1 MVINTNNG
9 FNPGNS
15 ASARTKASE
24 VGSPQGE
31 AKSPTQTP
39 AKASD
44 DVVLSNEA
52 QAMNRLEASIA
63 DAPSGNSSRVEA
75 IKAALRDG
83 SYSTDP
89 ASIAGKMIDQDDL
102 LA

>member
-15 ASARTKASE
+15 ASARTKASD
-24 VGSPQGE
+24 VSSPQGD
-31 AKSPTQTP
+31 AKSVNQSP
-39 AKASD
+39 AQAKD
-44 DVVLSNEA
+44 DVVLSNQA
-52 QAMNRLEASIA
+52 QALSRLESSIA

-83 SYSTDP
+83 SYTIDP